1 MKTLVCV
8 SCSMLHETIK
18 KKTRRRSASKD
29 ASRSSGSKSKS
40 KKREAVAKPE
50 AVLTVAPLLK
60 ELRKKF
66 VQFRGNYQQDAH
78 ELFMSFLWAIDE
90 EADPPVAA
98 ETPPAAAEEPI
109 ENGSN
114 KQDQAIGAPED
125 EAIEEYDE
133 DEGSGEKKQI
143 FVKTETGDTI
153 SLQVPAHATVKD
165 VQRILAKRLNLDED
179 DMILDH
185 HGATSASSSSSSS
198 TSSQQQQPSISR
210 RSSRLSSAMRELKAF
225 SKLNFARNLFGGE
238 LTTYVI
244 FIFSVGVCL
253 AC

>member
-1 MKTLVCV
+1 
-8 SCSMLHETIK
+8 MLHETIK

-29 ASRSSGSKSKS
+29 AAASSSSSDSKQKG
-40 KKREAVAKPE
+40 KKRDAAAKPD

-98 ETPPAAAEEPI
+98 SPDTPPSGEPT

-114 KQDQAIGAPED
+114 NTDKSSAAKDKEAPAED
-125 EAIEEYDE
+125 EDS
-133 DEGSGEKKQI
+133 DEKKQI
-143 FVKTETGDTI
+143 FVKTETGETI

-165 VQRILAKRLNLDED
+165 VQRLLAKRLNLDED

-185 HGATSASSSSSSS
+185 QGLTPSS
-198 TSSQQQQPSISR
+198 QPSISR
-210 RSSRLSSAMRELKAF
+210 HSSRLSAAMRAQKSFA
-225 SKLNFARNLFGGE
+225 KLNFARHLFGGE
-238 LTTYVI
+238 LTTYAV
-244 FIFSVGVCL
+244 L
-253 AC
+253 LD